1 MCSLSL
7 SSYFCPTTKCSFIFL
22 ALFFISTTE
31 VDISFISA
39 APPRSGVRRSVAL
52 FIVCCEFNDHDELS
66 PGPIDARCVFGA
78 GYPSHRLRGCL
89 ESAQAGAYGR
99 SL

>member
-1 MCSLSL
+1 ML
-7 SSYFCPTTKCSFIFL
+7 PL
-22 ALFFISTTE
+22 ALFLFLPHHQVFFYISGALFISTTE
-31 VDISFISA
+31 VNISFISA
-39 APPRSGVRRSVAL
+39 APPRSSVRRSAAL